1 MRALAGGLVG
11 LLEDY
16 ATPGGAPLSFQ
27 IGKSVFVYTKSAGDD
42 PVSTVTSPGNHTHI
56 IPGAQDYH
64 SEGSASTENMEGP
77 ADADVLSVVDSSRS
91 RSFSIAVAAN
101 VRARGRILCTRARA
115 FSAFAHSLSPA
126 RAANRSARGSRRIC
140 PQQSFRRMKPFLN

>member
-42 PVSTVTSPGNHTHI
+42 PVSTVTSGNHTLI
-56 IPGAQDYH
+56 IPGTQDY
-64 SEGSASTENMEGP
+64 
-77 ADADVLSVVDSSRS
+77 
-91 RSFSIAVAAN
+91 I
-101 VRARGRILCTRARA
+101 
-115 FSAFAHSLSPA
+115 
-126 RAANRSARGSRRIC
+126 
-140 PQQSFRRMKPFLN
+140 